1 MSSDEENNIVIKLR
15 IKQLQYTLDKKDIIN
30 LVFH

>member
-15 IKQLQYTLDKKDIIN
+15 IKQLQYTLDKKDKNN